1 MEGTSFEAFAV
12 RLNNGYVA
20 PRFVPPIAL
29 DYGKLAILR
38 LEMVFDR
45 HSNDLGIDFI
55 SLDVEG
61 YEREVLIVNGWQ
73 ALLSNSE
80 QVFLSI
86 FILCHLYCC
95 QNLFMIGGIHPSA
108 YIPSATAKIEQ
119 KPIDPSRDKQQGQVD
134 RPKSQVPSIVRV
146 EAVEKAAI

>member
-61 YEREVLIVNGWQ
+61 YEREVLIDNGWQ
-73 ALLSNSE
+73 ALLLNSE
-80 QVFLSI
+80 QVFFEHIYSLSS
-86 FILCHLYCC
+86 ILLSKS
-95 QNLFMIGGIHPSA
+95 IHDWW
-108 YIPSATAKIEQ
+108 
-119 KPIDPSRDKQQGQVD
+119 DPS
-134 RPKSQVPSIVRV
+134 VRV
-146 EAVEKAAI
+146 HSFRDCED